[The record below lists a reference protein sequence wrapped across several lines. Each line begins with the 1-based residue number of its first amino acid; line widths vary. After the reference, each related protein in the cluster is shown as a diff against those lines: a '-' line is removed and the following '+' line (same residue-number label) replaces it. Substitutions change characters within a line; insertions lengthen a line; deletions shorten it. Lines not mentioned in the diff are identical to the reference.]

1 MELDS
6 YDRLLEGDS
15 NNGPVVVPFDPD
27 NSLLYKVVLPMPV
40 VVPNE
45 PICCQMPK
53 NADPLSLEQITV
65 IYDWINEG
73 AVEVSLNAVNY
84 ILDHY
89 EVNLET
95 YPNPFNNH
103 LIISLSGITYG
114 QNEIVIYDLAGKK
127 IKAFKLNT
135 IKNNKVSFI
144 WDGINQIGEPMPSG
158 VYIVSFSDLSQVFSF
173 QKKVLFLK

>member
-1 MELDS
+1 M
-6 YDRLLEGDS
+6 EGDS

-27 NSLLYKVVLPMPV
+27 NSLLYKVLLPMPV

-53 NADPLSLEQITV
+53 NADPLSLEHITT
-65 IYDWINEG
+65 IYEWINEG
-73 AVEVSLNAVNY
+73 AVEFSLDAVNY
-84 ILDHY
+84 ISEKY
-89 EVNLET
+89 ELGLET

-103 LIISLSGITYG
+103 LIISLNGIAPG
-114 QNEIVIYDLAGKK
+114 QNELVIYDILGKR
-127 IKAFKLNT
+127 INAFKLNS

-144 WDGINQIGEPMPSG
+144 WSGMNELGEAIPSG
-158 VYIVSFSDLSQVFSF
+158 VYIVTFNDLSQDFNI